1 MQSTSSLVF
10 AKVSL
15 RYRDGNYH
23 NDVDDDIDGDD
34 DGNDDG
40 NSDGDGDID
49 GDDGDGNGDGAS
61 ADDGD
66 DGDDIDNGN
75 NGDGDDKA
83 PNAQF
88 PHPPSLL
95 IIFRNHIQFFKSI
108 NDNNTKSTRKEQK
121 IFERRSRYV
130 TDFLI

>member
-1 MQSTSSLVF
+1 M
-10 AKVSL
+10 SL

-40 NSDGDGDID
+40 DSEGDGDID

-61 ADDGD
+61 AD

-88 PHPPSLL
+88 PHPPSML